1 MRIRFACVGVPED
14 FKDSKWICLT
24 YATTKATTG
33 VKSRRQCTQGMLT
46 MTLQKRCAGSKA
58 AKSARK
64 VFRQENVAGDTTGG
78 YEDVPVPDSESCRF
92 RCIGSITK
100 IKEGLFGPGA
110 AANRS

>member
-1 MRIRFACVGVPED
+1 
-14 FKDSKWICLT
+14 
-24 YATTKATTG
+24 
-33 VKSRRQCTQGMLT
+33 

-110 AANRS
+110 AANRSLGDIYVRIDAAKTGASEEEVRGI